1 MKTTNTYYSKVSR
14 KLLNPEEREMRYGWI
29 SRKYNLALSALAG
42 NEVEVKDGFGTGSE
56 PVIKDPDAQFSEEVT
71 LSIEDI
77 IDIHDKMVDDY
88 GGEYGLRDDGL
99 LEGIRDA
106 PYTKFFGQE
115 QYPDILDKAA
125 KYLFDFTY
133 YQVFVDGNKRV
144 GLSVA
149 NAYLAANGLSLTLS
163 VTKAYELVMSI
174 ANHGFENSEE
184 LVPILKENIKAIE

>member
-1 MKTTNTYYSKVSR
+1 MNTYYPKAIR
-14 KLLNPEEREMRYGWI
+14 PLLNPKERELRYGWL
-29 SRKYNLALSALAG
+29 SRKYRLALSALAG
-42 NEVEVKDGFGTGSE
+42 NNVEVKDGFGKDSE
-56 PVIKDPDAQFSEEVT
+56 SVFKEPGARFDKEVS

-77 IDIHDKMVDDY
+77 IDIHDKMIDDY

-99 LEGIRDA
+99 LEGIHDA
-106 PYTKFFGQE
+106 PYTEFFGQE

-133 YQVFVDGNKRV
+133 YQVFVDGNKRA
-144 GLSVA
+144 GLSVT

-184 LVPILKENIKAIE
+184 LVPILKENIKTIE